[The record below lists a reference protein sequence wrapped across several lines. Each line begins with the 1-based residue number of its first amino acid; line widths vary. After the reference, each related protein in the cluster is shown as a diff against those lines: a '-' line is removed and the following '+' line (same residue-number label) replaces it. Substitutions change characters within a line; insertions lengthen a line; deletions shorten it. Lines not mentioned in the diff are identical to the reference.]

1 MRLAQKIA
9 LVTGAGSGIG
19 QGIARRFAAEGA
31 FLVLSDMSE
40 AGLQETAALIGEV
53 GGQSI
58 SVVGDVSIRADAE
71 RIVAAAVQ
79 RWGRL
84 DIVVNNA
91 GISGSREATLAHL
104 TPDEEWERV
113 IAVNV
118 NGVFRVAS
126 AAIRQMLTQGQGNIV
141 NIASVAGFVP
151 FPARAAYNASKGAV
165 VSFTRALALDYA
177 ASHIRVNA
185 ICPGMV
191 GKYRNYARRYW
202 IGLPGVALVRRRI
215 SRRQRFTWLPTRL
228 IMLPDICWSLT
239 AAGWSNDAH
248 LAVREE
254 E

>member
-141 NIASVAGFVP
+141 NIASVAGFVT

-191 GKYRNYARRYW
+191 ETNMTRWRLE
-202 IGLPGVALVRRRI
+202 IPEL
-215 SRRQRFTWLPTRL
+215 RQEVLDRTP
-228 IMLPDICWSLT
+228 
-239 AAGWSNDAH
+239 
-248 LAVREE
+248 
-254 E
+254 